1 MLQPARNRTPLPVR
15 IATWRR
21 RVLVGSIGV
30 FVAAWLAVA
39 GLGRQAASHAS
50 TGAAASTTS
59 QTTTQAQNQTSGSQ
73 AQSGTS
79 PSDSSQ
85 STSSQ
90 DLSSATTSQS

>member
-1 MLQPARNRTPLPVR
+1 MPQPARNRTPLPVR

-39 GLGRQAASHAS
+39 GLGRQAASNAS
-50 TGAAASTTS
+50 AGTATTTS
-59 QTTTQAQNQTSGSQ
+59 GTTTQAQAEAQ
-73 AQSGTS
+73 AQS
-79 PSDSSQ
+79 SDTQ
-85 STSSQ
+85 LGSTAPQ

>member
-21 RVLVGSIGV
+21 RILVGSLGL

-39 GLGRQAASHAS
+39 GLGRQAASNAS
-50 TGAAASTTS
+50 AGTATTTS
-59 QTTTQAQNQTSGSQ
+59 DTTTQAGTATQDPAQ
-73 AQSGTS
+73 AQPN
-79 PSDSSQ
+79 PSQSD

-90 DLSSATTSQS
+90 DLSSAMTSQS